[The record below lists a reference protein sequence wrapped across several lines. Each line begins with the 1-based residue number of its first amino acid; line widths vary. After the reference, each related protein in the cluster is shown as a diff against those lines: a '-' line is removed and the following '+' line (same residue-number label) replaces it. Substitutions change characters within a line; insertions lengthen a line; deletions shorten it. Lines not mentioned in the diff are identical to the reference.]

1 MGGSLDPRES
11 FKMTGFYLAEPA
23 LAALAALAF
32 AGERTRSG
40 QVRLIIKEYIIRMRK
55 VGALSEAVS

>member
-1 MGGSLDPRES
+1 MGGSLDPKES
-11 FKMTGFYLAEPA
+11 FKMTGFYIAEKD
-23 LAALAALAF
+23 LAALDELAF